1 MKKIIN
7 RPNAKILGSIIK
19 MNRLHQNMSQK
30 ALSDG
35 ICVSSYLS
43 RIENAEITPSEQV
56 ISELFDALAI
66 QYEDSPL
73 FIEEGTTL
81 LNQFLDELMFNEFST
96 SKRIFEQIEARAE
109 TYKHSP
115 LIIDYT
121 VVKLAFYC
129 TRKERD
135 IFEATRNMLASVE
148 DLMTNDQRFKYYL
161 YDGIDHAKVYKDYEG
176 SLAILNRAKTFDT
189 NGHLYFWLAYAYLE
203 LSNFIKAFEMFT
215 KALERYVEEANILS
229 IIGTYE
235 MLGLTHY
242 RAGSYEEGI
251 LYFNRGQKLAR
262 KIESKSYVAAFNSNI
277 AWGKLNL
284 GDFHGALEIDRH
296 NGQNVTSEFCV
307 HQCITAFFA
316 NLEMENPMS
325 ISELL
330 PQIREDNAP
339 IMRLFEAVMT
349 QSEVINWSE
358 KTIDDEQYLL
368 RLIEAAEAVNHELS
382 KYLKNMMIRFYRSK
396 RRYKEALELTLD
408 LK

>member
-1 MKKIIN
+1 MKKFIN

-56 ISELFDALAI
+56 ISELFEALAI

-73 FIEEGTTL
+73 FIEEGSSL
-81 LNQFLDELMFNEFST
+81 LNHFLDELMFNEFST
-96 SKRIFEQIEARAE
+96 SKRIFEQIEARSEA
-109 TYKHSP
+109 YKHSP

-135 IFEATRNMLASVE
+135 IFEATRSMLASVE

-203 LSNFIKAFEMFT
+203 LSNFIKAFELFT

-251 LYFNRGQKLAR
+251 LYFKRGQKLAH

-284 GDFHGALEIDRH
+284 GDFHGSLEINRI
-296 NGQNVTSEFCV
+296 NGQNLTSEFCI
-307 HQCITAFFA
+307 HQTITAFFA
-316 NLEMENPMS
+316 NLQMENTMS
-325 ISELL
+325 ISELST
-330 PQIREDNAP
+330 QIGSPHSDL
-339 IMRLFEAVMT
+339 MHLFE
-349 QSEVINWSE
+349 EVLLHPESINWSE
-358 KTIDDEQYLL
+358 KRIDNEDLL
-368 RLIEAAEAVNHELS
+368 KRLIEAAALVNYELA
-382 KYLKNMMIRFYRSK
+382 KYLKHMLIQFYVGN
-396 RRYKEALELTLD
+396 RRYKEAYNQSIGI
-408 LK
+408 

>member
-1 MKKIIN
+1 MKKTIN

-56 ISELFDALAI
+56 ISELFEALAI
-66 QYEDSPL
+66 QYEDSPR
-73 FIEEGTTL
+73 FIEEGKAL
-81 LNQFLDELMFNEFST
+81 LDQFLEELMFNEFSA
-96 SKRIFEQIEARAE
+96 SKRLFEQIEENAA

-121 VVKLAFYC
+121 VACLAFYC

-135 IFEATRNMLASVE
+135 IFDATRNLLKSVE
-148 DLMTNDQRFKYYL
+148 DLMTNDQRFKYFL
-161 YDGIDHAKVYKDYEG
+161 YDGIDHAKVFKDYQG
-176 SLAILNRAKTFDT
+176 ALAILTRAKFFDT

-235 MLGLTHY
+235 MIGLTHY
-242 RAGSYEEGI
+242 RAGNYDDGI
-251 LYFNRGQKLAR
+251 QYFERGQKLAN
-262 KIESKSYVAAFNSNI
+262 KIHSKGYVAAFNSNI
-277 AWGKLNL
+277 AWGRLNL
-284 GDFHGALEIDRH
+284 GDFHGALEIDQT
-296 NGQNVTSEFCV
+296 NGQNFTSEFCI
-307 HQCITAFFA
+307 HQSLTAFFA

-330 PQIREDNAP
+330 PQIREDSAP
-339 IMRLFEAVMT
+339 IMRFFEAVLT
-349 QSEVINWSE
+349 DTEVINWSE
-358 KTIDDEQYLL
+358 KTIDDERHLL

-382 KYLKNMMIRFYRSK
+382 KYLKSMMIRFYRSK